1 MHKDL
6 EAFVSKQNLFVK
18 DDRILLALS
27 GGADSVVLAT
37 LMLECG
43 YRFSAAHCNFHL
55 RGKESMRDEAFVRAW
70 AKEHDVELFVKDF
83 DTFGYMQQKKIS
95 LEMAAR
101 ELRYSWLEELIAD
114 KGFDYLATAHHAD
127 DSAETFFINLLRGT
141 GIAGLHGILPKS
153 GHIVRPLLVATR
165 RRIVEFA
172 KQRNIAFVEDST
184 NSQTKFLRNKMM
196 HNS

>member
-55 RGKESMRDEAFVRAW
+55 RGKESMRDENFVRAW
-70 AKEHDVELFVKDF
+70 A
-83 DTFGYMQQKKIS
+83 T
-95 LEMAAR
+95 
-101 ELRYSWLEELIAD
+101 
-114 KGFDYLATAHHAD
+114 
-127 DSAETFFINLLRGT
+127 
-141 GIAGLHGILPKS
+141 
-153 GHIVRPLLVATR
+153 
-165 RRIVEFA
+165 
-172 KQRNIAFVEDST
+172 
-184 NSQTKFLRNKMM
+184 
-196 HNS
+196 